1 MEYHLT
7 ITALIP
13 GARVTKA
20 PHTAPCLLV
29 AQVARGAHTQKEQL
43 RQPQEYRD
51 LSLTTVPP
59 LLKSYYLCEC
69 SLRCLPKVYFTRATV
84 MI

>member
-20 PHTAPCLLV
+20 PHTAHCLLV
-29 AQVARGAHTQKEQL
+29 AQVARAAHPQKEQL
-43 RQPQEYRD
+43 RQPQKHRD

-59 LLKSYYLCEC
+59 LLKSYYLCER
-69 SLRCLPKVYFTRATV
+69 SLRCLPKVYFTCATV